1 MDKNLKINK
10 DAGDLIVSGIDKL
23 ANMVKLTMGPKGKVV
38 LIEDLDGG
46 FPIVTKDGVT
56 VSEQVDLVNQYEKIG
71 VRLVQQAGKKMLEET
86 ADSTTTA
93 TVLTQALI
101 NNGRESNK
109 DFREL
114 QKNYSEDFEKVKSAV
129 ISHSSKVKKSELVK
143 VATIS
148 ANGDQEVGK
157 LVAEAFK
164 TVGENGNV
172 VVEDLYRNELIL
184 DVQEGYKINSGFMSP
199 SFITDIK
206 LKEVHLEKPLVM
218 LSSSSIDH
226 IEPIRHV
233 MEYASNN
240 KRNILILCP
249 SMSDEVMNTLIYN
262 RHIGYFNGCV
272 VRLPEVG
279 SRLDDLL
286 QDLLFLTGAEGL
298 MNLENDFDLDN
309 IGEVDFAFSK
319 GTETSL
325 SINESVNT
333 SGLIK
338 ELKNSL
344 KTCETFEKAWLNKRV
359 GALVSKVA
367 TIKVGGAS
375 DGERKERRDRV
386 DDAVG
391 AVRSSFTQ
399 GVIPGGGT
407 LLYHLSD
414 KLDISPEFREAIKAP
429 FKTIL
434 DNGGIKLPEVFQLDF
449 NQGYNLYTGEF
460 IEDMKGEGILDSTMS
475 ILKALEVAVS
485 ISKTVLQTGGLIL
498 TRN

>member
-10 DAGDLIVSGIDKL
+10 DAGDLIVSGINKL
-23 ANMVKLTMGPKGKVV
+23 ANIVKVTMGPKGKLV
-38 LIEDLDGG
+38 LIEDFDGG

-56 VSEQVDLVNQYEKIG
+56 VSEQVDLVCQYEKMG
-71 VRLVQQAGKKMLEET
+71 ARLIQQAGRKLLEET

-93 TVLTQALI
+93 TVLTQALV
-101 NNGRESNK
+101 NSGLNSDK

-129 ISHSSKVKKSELVK
+129 LSLSSKVKKSELIK

-148 ANGDQEVGK
+148 ANGDQEVGR

-164 TVGENGNV
+164 AVGENGNV
-172 VVEDLYRNELIL
+172 VVDDLYRNEVRL
-184 DVQEGYKINSGFMSP
+184 DIQEGFKIGSGFMSP
-199 SFITDIK
+199 NFITNLK
-206 LKEVHLEKPLVM
+206 LKEVHLERPLV
-218 LSSSSIDH
+218 LISNSEINH
-226 IEPIRHV
+226 IEPIKHV
-233 MEYASNN
+233 MEFAADQN
-240 KRNILILCP
+240 RNILILCP
-249 SMSDEVMNTLIYN
+249 AMADDVMNTLIYN
-262 RHIGYFNGCV
+262 RHMGYFNGCV

-279 SRLDDLL
+279 ARLDDLM
-286 QDLLFLTGAEGL
+286 QDLMFLTGAEL
-298 MNLENDFDLDN
+298 MNLENDFEIENL
-309 IGEVDFAFSK
+309 GEVDFAYIR

-325 SINESVNT
+325 SINDSVNT
-333 SGLIK
+333 DGLIK
-338 ELKNSL
+338 ELKEEL
-344 KTCETFEKAWLNKRV
+344 KKCENFEKSWIKKRI
-359 GALVSKVA
+359 GSLVSKVA

-391 AVRSSFTQ
+391 SVRSSFSQ

-407 LLYHLSD
+407 LLYHLADTLELSE
-414 KLDISPEFREAIKAP
+414 EFREAIKAP

-434 DNGGIKLPEVFQLDF
+434 ENGGIKLPEVFQLDF
-449 NQGYNLYTGEF
+449 NQGYNLYNGEF
-460 IEDMKGEGILDSTMS
+460 IEDMKSEGILDSTLS
-475 ILKALEVAVS
+475 ILKALEVSVS